1 MPSHIKV
8 YAFID
13 SQNINLGVK
22 SLGWSLDFKRFK
34 IYLKDKYKVEK
45 AFLFLGYIK
54 ENEKLY
60 RYLEE
65 IGYILIFKP
74 SVRYKKE
81 GGIKVKGNV
90 DIELAMTVMLEIK
103 NFKSAIIASGDGDFY
118 TLIKY
123 LKENNKLLKVI
134 VPNNL
139 YSSLLK
145 EFSGDIVNIEP
156 LRRILRKE

>member
-1 MPSHIKV
+1 MQSHTKV
-8 YAFID
+8 YVFAD

-22 SLGWSLDFKRFK
+22 SLGWNLDFKRFR

-65 IGYILIFKP
+65 VGYILVFKP
-74 SVRYKKE
+74 TIRYKKE
-81 GGIKVKGNV
+81 YGVKIKGNV
-90 DIELAMTVMLEIK
+90 DIELAMTTLLEIH
-103 NFKSAIIASGDGDFY
+103 NFDKAVIASGDGDFY

-123 LKENNKLLKVI
+123 LKDNDKLLKVI
-134 VPNNL
+134 VPNNQ

-145 EFSGDIVNIEP
+145 EFSKYIVSIEP
-156 LRRILRKE
+156 LRGILKKK